1 MPEGLRNRGARIA
14 VFTHVWLAVGAM
26 AQAWWLGQFTGLAN
40 WRTMLAVGASL
51 MAAYGVMRLVR
62 TGEPA
67 PISSPWIA
75 WVAQHRRPMIIVT
88 VLSALVALW
97 AVCGL
102 ERIYAPY
109 GLIAIPLVA
118 LYLLPSLD
126 AYGRSRGLRQVPMLK
141 APLIAAVWTLTTT
154 GFATGPLS
162 PELFP
167 VVAQLAALQFAFI
180 LGMAMAFDGMDM
192 PNDAPTLRTAPQMLG
207 GKGARVLAACMM
219 IPWVFFLA
227 WQQVDTGLQ
236 WHLLLPLFGYVI
248 AALVLLRSG
257 AHRSFAYGA
266 VLMDGLLILIPLL
279 AWCGLWIDG

>member
-1 MPEGLRNRGARIA
+1 M
-14 VFTHVWLAVGAM
+14 VFSHAWLALGAM
-26 AQAWWLGQFTGLAN
+26 AQAWWLGRFTGLAN
-40 WRTMLAVGASL
+40 WRTIFAVGASL
-51 MAAYGVMRLVR
+51 MAAYGIMRLVCTR
-62 TGEPA
+62 ERA
-67 PISSPWIA
+67 PFTSPWIG
-75 WVAQHRRPMIIVT
+75 WVARHRWPMIVVT
-88 VLSALVALW
+88 VLAGLLALW
-97 AVCGL
+97 AVWGV

-141 APLIAAVWTLTTT
+141 APLIATVWTLTTT
-154 GFATGPLS
+154 GFAAVPVS
-162 PELFP
+162 SELFLL
-167 VVAQLAALQFAFI
+167 VVQLAALQFAFI
-180 LGMAMAFDGMDM
+180 LGMAMAFDAMDM
-192 PNDAPTLRTAPQMLG
+192 PYDAPSLRTAPQMLG

-219 IPWVFFLA
+219 LPWVIFLA
-227 WQQVDTGLQ
+227 WLLYDTGLQ
-236 WHLLLPLFGYVI
+236 WQLLLPMMGYGI